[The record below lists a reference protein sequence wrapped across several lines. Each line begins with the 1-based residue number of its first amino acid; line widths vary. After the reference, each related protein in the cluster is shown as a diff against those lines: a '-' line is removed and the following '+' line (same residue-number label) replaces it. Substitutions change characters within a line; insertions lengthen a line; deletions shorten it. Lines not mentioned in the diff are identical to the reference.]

1 MPYGLAHLHLG
12 ATGCQRKNG
21 LAGTHK
27 TDMLSRQMQRK
38 TTSRR
43 ADATP
48 HAASLIEGLR
58 DIGYSLETAIS
69 DIIDN
74 SITAGARQI
83 RVITEAC
90 IDDPLIA
97 IVDDGEGMTEDE
109 LIAAMRPGSRNPLA
123 TRDEPDLG
131 RFGLGLKSA
140 SFSQCRRLTVVSR
153 KGGKTSA
160 AIWDLD
166 DVAERNEWA
175 VQLPDDLTEIPCVDK
190 LGFMGTLV
198 LWQKLDRLTGSFSHN
213 TAKRTEVINRR
224 VAETE
229 RHLRLVFH
237 RFTEDTKL
245 LRILL
250 NGRPLRPLDPFA
262 RKNPA
267 TISDPEEKLALDG
280 GEVEIQSFTLPHHK
294 QMSKADW
301 DDLAG
306 PDGHLKSQGFYL
318 YRGRRLILYGTW
330 FGLCRQ
336 SELTK
341 LSRVRIDIPNSMD
354 ADWKIDVKK
363 SSAQLPPVVR
373 DRLRKVIER
382 IQDGSKRT
390 YLKRGQKLVDH
401 DRLPMWIRVQ
411 ADGQIRYR
419 PNIEHPAFS
428 DFADSLSPDLRRGFF
443 NCIALVGAS
452 LPIESLHADMAGS
465 AEAIVP
471 DRVDEDTL
479 TQAVKATL
487 SVLLGA
493 RKDIKEIMSL
503 MKDVD
508 PFRSAWD
515 DTQRIIAATI
525 ETKEVK

>member
-1 MPYGLAHLHLG
+1 M
-12 ATGCQRKNG
+12 
-21 LAGTHK
+21 
-27 TDMLSRQMQRK
+27 
-38 TTSRR
+38 
-43 ADATP
+43 
-48 HAASLIEGLR
+48 R
-58 DIGYSLETAIS
+58 DLGYSLETAIS

-83 RVITEAC
+83 QVITETFSEE
-90 IDDPLIA
+90 PFIA
-97 IVDDGEGMTEDE
+97 VVDDGGGMTEAE
-109 LIAAMRPGSRNPLA
+109 LVAAMRPGSRNPLA

-153 KGGKTSA
+153 KSGITSA

-166 DVAERNEWA
+166 DVAQRNEWT
-175 VQLPDDLTEIPCVDK
+175 VQLPDSISAIPGIDH
-190 LGFMGTLV
+190 LGPTGTLV
-198 LWQKLDRLTGSFSHN
+198 LWEKLDRLSGGYSHN
-213 TAKRTEVINRR
+213 AAKRAETINQRI
-224 VAETE
+224 AETE

-237 RFTEDTKL
+237 RFMEDAKP

-250 NGRPLRPLDPFA
+250 NGRLLRPLDPFA
-262 RKNPA
+262 RTNQA
-267 TISDPEEKLALDG
+267 TIPDPEEKLTLNRGD
-280 GEVEIQSFTLPHHK
+280 VEIQSFTLPHHK
-294 QMSKADW
+294 QTSKTDW
-301 DDLAG
+301 EDVAG
-306 PDGHLKSQGFYL
+306 PEGHLKSQGFYL
-318 YRGRRLILYGTW
+318 YRGRRLIIYGTW

-382 IQDGSKRT
+382 IQDASKRT
-390 YLKRGQKLVDH
+390 YRKRGQKLVDQE
-401 DRLPMWIRVQ
+401 RLPMWHRVQ

-419 PNIEHPAFS
+419 PNVEHPAFAE
-428 DFADSLSPDLRRGFF
+428 FAERLPQDLRRGFF

-452 LPIESLHADMAGS
+452 LPIETLHADMAGT
-465 AEAIVP
+465 AEEIVP

-479 TQAVKATL
+479 TQAVQATL

-493 RKDIKEIMSL
+493 RKDIKEILSL

-508 PFRSAWD
+508 PFRSAWE
-515 DTQRIIAATI
+515 DTQRIIAATV
-525 ETKEVK
+525 EAKEAK

>member
-1 MPYGLAHLHLG
+1 MDIVCKGINA
-12 ATGCQRKNG
+12 K
-21 LAGTHK
+21 
-27 TDMLSRQMQRK
+27 S
-38 TTSRR
+38 TSRR

-74 SITAGARQI
+74 SITAGAKRI
-83 RVITEAC
+83 RIITEAF
-90 IDDPLIA
+90 DEAPLIA
-97 IVDDGEGMTEDE
+97 VVDDGKGMTEDE

-123 TRDEPDLG
+123 ERDEPDLG

-153 KGGKTSA
+153 KDSKTSA
-160 AIWDLD
+160 AVWDLD

-175 VQLPDDLTEIPCVDK
+175 VQLPDDVSGIPGVDQ
-190 LGFMGTLV
+190 LGDTGTLV
-198 LWQKLDRLTGSFSHN
+198 LWQKLDRLTGGISQN
-213 TAKRTEVINRR
+213 TAKRAEIINRR
-224 VAETE
+224 IAEAE

-237 RFTEDTKL
+237 RFMQGTKSI
-245 LRILL
+245 RIFL
-250 NGRPLRPLDPFA
+250 NGRQLKPLDPFA
-262 RKNPA
+262 RNNPA
-267 TISDPEEKLALDG
+267 TICDPEERITLAH
-280 GEVEIQSFTLPHHK
+280 GEVEVQSFTLPHHK
-294 QMSKADW
+294 QMSNSEW
-301 DDLAG
+301 DDIAG
-306 PDGHLKSQGFYL
+306 PEGHLKSQGFYL
-318 YRGRRLILYGTW
+318 YRGGRLILYGTW

-341 LSRVRIDIPNSMD
+341 LCRVRIDIPNSMD

-373 DRLRKVIER
+373 DRLQKVIER
-382 IQDGSKRT
+382 IQSGSKRT

-401 DRLPMWIRVQ
+401 ERLPMWSRIQ
-411 ADGQIRYR
+411 SDGQIRYR

-428 DFADSLSPDLRRGFF
+428 DFADNLPPDLQRGFF

-452 LPIESLHADMAGS
+452 LPIEALHADMAGT
-465 AEAIVP
+465 AEQIVP
-471 DRVDEDTL
+471 DRIDEDTL
-479 TQAVKATL
+479 AQAVKATL
-487 SVLLGA
+487 SVLTGA
-493 RKDIKEIMSL
+493 KKDIKEIISL

-508 PFRSAWD
+508 PFRSAWT

-525 ETKEVK
+525 EIKEEK

>member
-1 MPYGLAHLHLG
+1 MHP
-12 ATGCQRKNG
+12 
-21 LAGTHK
+21 
-27 TDMLSRQMQRK
+27 K
-38 TTSRR
+38 TTLRQ

-74 SITAGARQI
+74 SITAGAKKI
-83 RVITEAC
+83 RIISEAC
-90 IDDPLIA
+90 VDEPFIA
-97 IVDDGEGMTEDE
+97 IVDDGAGMTENE
-109 LIAAMRPGSRNPLA
+109 LIAAMRPGSRNPLSA
-123 TRDEPDLG
+123 RDEPDLG

-153 KGGKTSA
+153 KDGKTSA
-160 AIWDLD
+160 AVWDLD
-166 DVAERNEWA
+166 DVASRNEWK
-175 VQLPDDLTEIPCVDK
+175 VQLPDDVSGSPGVDD
-190 LGFMGTLV
+190 LGDVGTLV
-198 LWQKLDRLTGSFSHN
+198 LWQKLDRLSGSVSHN
-213 TAKRTEVINRR
+213 AAKRAEIINRR
-224 VAETE
+224 IAEAE

-237 RFTEDTKL
+237 RFTENPKL
-245 LRILL
+245 LCIML
-250 NGRPLRPLDPFA
+250 NGRQLLPLDPFV

-267 TISDPEEKLALDG
+267 TIVDPEERLSLNG
-280 GEVEIQSFTLPHHK
+280 SEVRIQSFTLPHHR
-294 QMSKADW
+294 QMSKTEWEDI
-301 DDLAG
+301 AG
-306 PDGHLKSQGFYL
+306 TEGHLKSQGFYL
-318 YRGRRLILYGTW
+318 YRGGRLILYGTW

-354 ADWKIDVKK
+354 AVWKIDVKK

-373 DRLRKVIER
+373 DRLRNVIER
-382 IQDGSKRT
+382 IQNGSKRT

-401 DRLPMWIRVQ
+401 ERLPMWSRIQ
-411 ADGQIRYR
+411 AEGQIRYR

-428 DFADSLSPDLRRGFF
+428 DFAESLPPELRRGFV
-443 NCIALVGAS
+443 NCIALIGAS
-452 LPIESLHADMAGS
+452 LPIEALHADMAGT
-465 AEAIVP
+465 AEQIVP

-479 TQAVKATL
+479 AQAVKATL
-487 SVLLGA
+487 SVLMSA

-525 ETKEVK
+525 DMKEDK

>member
-1 MPYGLAHLHLG
+1 
-12 ATGCQRKNG
+12 
-21 LAGTHK
+21 
-27 TDMLSRQMQRK
+27 MQEIVV
-38 TTSRR
+38 SRR

-48 HAASLIEGLR
+48 HAAALIEGLR
-58 DIGYSLETAIS
+58 DIGYSLETAVC

-74 SITAGARQI
+74 SITAGAHRIQI
-83 RVITEAC
+83 VTETYSDEPYIAI
-90 IDDPLIA
+90 IDD
-97 IVDDGEGMTEDE
+97 GKGMFEEE
-109 LIAAMRPGSRNPLA
+109 LIAAMRPGSKNPLA

-153 KGGKTSA
+153 RSGQTSA

-166 DVAERNEWA
+166 VVAERNEWA
-175 VQLPDDLTEIPCVDK
+175 VELPDHCDLIPGMDK
-190 LGFMGTLV
+190 LGPNGTLV
-198 LWQKLDRLTGSFSHN
+198 LWQKLDRLTGGYSQN
-213 TAKRTEVINRR
+213 TAKRAEVINQRI
-224 VAETE
+224 AETE

-237 RFTEDTKL
+237 RFMEDSKPL
-245 LRILL
+245 HILL
-250 NGRPLRPLDPFA
+250 NGRQLRPLDPFA

-267 TISDPEEKLALDG
+267 TISDPEEKLTLIRGD
-280 GEVEIQSFTLPHHK
+280 VEIQSFTLPHHK
-294 QMSKADW
+294 QSSKTDW
-301 DDLAG
+301 EDVGG
-306 PDGHLKSQGFYL
+306 PEGHLKSQGFYL
-318 YRGRRLILYGTW
+318 YRGKRLIVHGTW

-373 DRLRKVIER
+373 DRLKKVIER
-382 IQDGSKRT
+382 ILAGSKRT
-390 YLKRGQKLVDH
+390 YSKRGQKLVDH
-401 DRLPMWIRVQ
+401 ERLPMWQRIQ

-419 PNIEHPAFS
+419 PNIEHPAFA
-428 DFADSLSPDLRRGFF
+428 DFAESLPPDFRRGFI

-452 LPIESLHADMAGS
+452 LPIETLHADMAGT
-465 AEAIVP
+465 AEQIVP

-479 TQAVKATL
+479 VQAVQATL

-493 RKDIKEIMSL
+493 RKDIKEIKAL

-508 PFRSAWD
+508 PFRSAWE
-515 DTQRIIAATI
+515 DTECIIAATV
-525 ETKEVK
+525 ETKEDK

>member
-1 MPYGLAHLHLG
+1 
-12 ATGCQRKNG
+12 
-21 LAGTHK
+21 
-27 TDMLSRQMQRK
+27 MQEISV
-38 TTSRR
+38 SRR

-48 HAASLIEGLR
+48 HAAALIEGLR

-74 SITAGARQI
+74 SITAGAH
-83 RVITEAC
+83 RVEIATETYSDEPHIAI
-90 IDDPLIA
+90 IDDG
-97 IVDDGEGMTEDE
+97 DGMTEDE
-109 LIAAMRPGSRNPLA
+109 LVAAMRPGSRNPLA

-153 KGGKTSA
+153 RSGQTSA

-175 VQLPDDLTEIPCVDK
+175 VQLPDHFDLIPGIEK
-190 LGFMGTLV
+190 LGQQGTLV
-198 LWQKLDRLTGSFSHN
+198 LWQKLDRLTGGYSHN
-213 TAKRTEVINRR
+213 AAKRGEVINQRI
-224 VAETE
+224 AETE

-237 RFTEDTKL
+237 RFMEDSRP

-250 NGRPLRPLDPFA
+250 NERLLRPLDPFA

-267 TISDPEEKLALDG
+267 TISDPEEKLALIR

-294 QMSKADW
+294 QMPKTDW
-301 DDLAG
+301 EDIGG
-306 PDGHLKSQGFYL
+306 PEGHLKSQGFYL
-318 YRGRRLILYGTW
+318 YRGKRLILHGTW

-354 ADWKIDVKK
+354 AEWKIDVKK

-373 DRLRKVIER
+373 DRLKKVIER
-382 IQDGSKRT
+382 ILAGSKRT
-390 YLKRGQKLVDH
+390 YRKRGQKLVDH
-401 DRLPMWIRVQ
+401 ERLPMWHRIQ
-411 ADGQIRYR
+411 AEGQIRYR
-419 PNIEHPAFS
+419 PNIEHPAFAN
-428 DFADSLSPDLRRGFF
+428 FAESLPPNLRRGFF

-452 LPIESLHADMAGS
+452 LPIETLHADMAGT
-465 AEAIVP
+465 AEQIVS

-479 TQAVKATL
+479 AQAVQATL

-493 RKDIKEIMSL
+493 RKDIEEIKSL

-508 PFRSAWD
+508 PFRSAWE
-515 DTQRIIAATI
+515 DTERIIAAAI
-525 ETKEVK
+525 ETKEDT

>member
-1 MPYGLAHLHLG
+1 MHTKITL
-12 ATGCQRKNG
+12 
-21 LAGTHK
+21 
-27 TDMLSRQMQRK
+27 RQ
-38 TTSRR
+38 

-74 SITAGARQI
+74 SITAGAKRI
-83 RVITEAC
+83 RIISEAC
-90 IDDPLIA
+90 VDEPFIA
-97 IVDDGEGMTEDE
+97 IVDDGAGMTENE
-109 LIAAMRPGSRNPLA
+109 LIAAMRPGSRHPLSA
-123 TRDEPDLG
+123 RDEPDLG

-153 KGGKTSA
+153 KDGKTSA
-160 AIWDLD
+160 AVWDLD
-166 DVAERNEWA
+166 DVAIRNEWK
-175 VQLPDDLTEIPCVDK
+175 VQLPDDVSGSPGVGE
-190 LGFMGTLV
+190 LGNVGTLV
-198 LWQKLDRLTGSFSHN
+198 LWQKLDRLTGSVSHN
-213 TAKRTEVINRR
+213 AAKRAEIINRR
-224 VAETE
+224 IAEAE

-237 RFTEDTKL
+237 RFTENPKL
-245 LRILL
+245 LCIML
-250 NGRPLRPLDPFA
+250 NGRLLLPLDPFA

-267 TISDPEEKLALDG
+267 TIVDPEERLSLNG
-280 GEVEIQSFTLPHHK
+280 SEVRIQSFTLPHHR
-294 QMSKADW
+294 QMSKTEWEDI
-301 DDLAG
+301 AG
-306 PDGHLKSQGFYL
+306 TEGHLKSQGFYL
-318 YRGRRLILYGTW
+318 YRGGRLILYGTW

-373 DRLRKVIER
+373 DRLRNVIER
-382 IQDGSKRT
+382 IQNGSKRT

-401 DRLPMWIRVQ
+401 ERLPMWSRIQ
-411 ADGQIRYR
+411 AEGQIRYR

-428 DFADSLSPDLRRGFF
+428 DFAECLPPELRRGFV

-452 LPIESLHADMAGS
+452 LPIEALHADMAGT
-465 AEAIVP
+465 AEQIVP

-479 TQAVKATL
+479 AQAVKATL
-487 SVLLGA
+487 SVLMSA
-493 RKDIKEIMSL
+493 RKDIREIMSL

-525 ETKEVK
+525 DMKEDK

>member
-1 MPYGLAHLHLG
+1 MKEG
-12 ATGCQRKNG
+12 AV
-21 LAGTHK
+21 
-27 TDMLSRQMQRK
+27 
-38 TTSRR
+38 SRR

-48 HAASLIEGLR
+48 HAAALIEGLR

-69 DIIDN
+69 DVIDN
-74 SITAGARQI
+74 SITAGAHRVQI
-83 RVITEAC
+83 NTETFSDEPYIAI
-90 IDDPLIA
+90 IDDG
-97 IVDDGEGMTEDE
+97 DGMTEEE

-153 KGGKTSA
+153 KSGQTTA

-175 VQLPDDLTEIPCVDK
+175 VQLPEGVVGIPAVEQ
-190 LGFMGTLV
+190 LGPKGTLV
-198 LWQKLDRLTGSFSHN
+198 LWQKLDRLTGGYSHN
-213 TAKRTEVINRR
+213 TAKRAEVINQRI
-224 VAETE
+224 AETE

-237 RFTEDTKL
+237 RFTEDSKPL
-245 LRILL
+245 SILL
-250 NGRPLRPLDPFA
+250 NGRQLRPLDPFA

-267 TISDPEEKLALDG
+267 TFADPEEKLTLIRGD
-280 GEVEIQSFTLPHHK
+280 VEIQSFTLPHHK

-301 DDLAG
+301 EDIGG
-306 PDGHLKSQGFYL
+306 PEGHLKSQGFYL
-318 YRGRRLILYGTW
+318 YRGKRLILHGTW

-373 DRLRKVIER
+373 DRLKKVIER
-382 IQDGSKRT
+382 ILAGSKRT
-390 YLKRGQKLVDH
+390 YSKRGQKLVDH
-401 DRLPMWIRVQ
+401 ERLPMWHRIQ

-419 PNIEHPAFS
+419 PNIEHPAFA
-428 DFADSLSPDLRRGFF
+428 DFAESLPPDLRRGFF

-452 LPIESLHADMAGS
+452 LPIETLHADMAGT
-465 AEAIVP
+465 AEQIVP

-479 TQAVKATL
+479 AQAVQATL

-493 RKDIKEIMSL
+493 RKDIKEIKSL

-508 PFRSAWD
+508 PFRSAWE
-515 DTQRIIAATI
+515 DTERIIAATI
-525 ETKEVK
+525 ETKEDT

>member
-1 MPYGLAHLHLG
+1 
-12 ATGCQRKNG
+12 
-21 LAGTHK
+21 
-27 TDMLSRQMQRK
+27 MQK
-38 TTSRR
+38 IGSSRR

-48 HAASLIEGLR
+48 HAAALIEGLR

-74 SITAGARQI
+74 SVTAGARNVQI
-83 RVITEAC
+83 VTETLSE
-90 IDDPLIA
+90 DPYIA
-97 IVDDGEGMTEDE
+97 IIDDGEGMSEDE

-153 KGGKTSA
+153 KAGKASVA
-160 AIWDLD
+160 VWDLD
-166 DVAERNEWA
+166 DVAQLNEWS
-175 VQLPDDLTEIPCVDK
+175 VQLPDSTAEIPAIDQLCSD
-190 LGFMGTLV
+190 GTLV
-198 LWQKLDRLTGSFSHN
+198 LWQKLDRLNGGLSHN
-213 TAKRTEVINRR
+213 AAKRAEVINRR
-224 VAETE
+224 IAEAE

-237 RFTEDTKL
+237 RFMEDAHP
-245 LRILL
+245 LRIAL
-250 NGRPLRPLDPFA
+250 NGRQLQPLDPFA
-262 RKNPA
+262 RKNSA
-267 TISDPEEKLALDG
+267 TIHDPEEKLSLPHGD
-280 GEVEIQSFTLPHHK
+280 VEIQSFTLPHHR

-301 DDLAG
+301 EDTAG
-306 PDGHLKSQGFYL
+306 PEGHLKSQGFYL
-318 YRGRRLILYGTW
+318 YRGRRLILHGTW

-363 SSAQLPPVVR
+363 SSAQLPSVVR

-382 IQDGSKRT
+382 IQGGSKRT
-390 YLKRGQKLVDH
+390 YQNVGQKLVNNE
-401 DRLPMWIRVQ
+401 RLPMWHRIQ

-419 PNIEHPAFS
+419 PNIEHPAFA
-428 DFADSLSPDLRRGFF
+428 DFSERLPPDLRRGFF

-452 LPIESLHADMAGS
+452 LPIETLHADLAGT
-465 AEAIVP
+465 AEHIIP

-479 TQAVKATL
+479 VQAVQSTL
-487 SVLLGA
+487 KVLKGA
-493 RKDIKEIMSL
+493 RKDIKEIMAL

-508 PFRSAWD
+508 PFRSAWE
-515 DTQRIIAATI
+515 DTQRIIAITI
-525 ETKEVK
+525 EAREQS

>member
-1 MPYGLAHLHLG
+1 MLG
-12 ATGCQRKNG
+12 EC
-21 LAGTHK
+21 K
-27 TDMLSRQMQRK
+27 TDISGDHK
-38 TTSRR
+38 HPNTIPRR

-74 SITAGARQI
+74 SITAAARQVRI
-83 RVITEAC
+83 ITEAC

-97 IVDDGEGMTEDE
+97 IVDDGEGMAEEE
-109 LIAAMRPGSRNPLA
+109 LIAAMRLGSRNPLA
-123 TRDEPDLG
+123 TRDAPDLG

-153 KGGKTSA
+153 KDGKTSV

-166 DVAERNEWA
+166 DVAKRNEWT
-175 VQLPDDLTEIPCVDK
+175 VQLPGDVEGIPVVDQ
-190 LGFMGTLV
+190 LGITGTLV
-198 LWQKLDRLTGSFSHN
+198 LWQKLDRLSGGVSQNFD
-213 TAKRTEVINRR
+213 KRTEIINQRI
-224 VAETE
+224 AEAE

-237 RFTEDTKL
+237 RFTEDSKTL
-245 LRILL
+245 QILL
-250 NGRPLRPLDPFA
+250 NGRPLQPLDPFA
-262 RKNPA
+262 SNNPA
-267 TISDPEEKLALDG
+267 TIMDPQESLPLAS
-280 GEVEIQSFTLPHHK
+280 GEVAIQSFTLPHHK
-294 QMSKADW
+294 QMSVTDW
-301 DDLAG
+301 DDIAG
-306 PDGHLKSQGFYL
+306 PEGHLKSQGFYL
-318 YRGRRLILYGTW
+318 YRGKRLILYGTW

-341 LSRVRIDIPNSMD
+341 LSRVRVDIPNNMD

-363 SSAQLPPVVR
+363 SSAQLPPLVR

-382 IQDGSKRT
+382 IQGGSKRT
-390 YLKRGQKLVDH
+390 YCRRGQKLVDH
-401 DRLPMWIRVQ
+401 ERLPMWNRIQ

-428 DFADSLSPDLRRGFF
+428 DFAGRLPPDLQRGFF
-443 NCIALVGAS
+443 NCIALTGAS
-452 LPIESLHADMAGS
+452 LPIETLHADMAGA
-465 AEAIVP
+465 AELIVP
-471 DRVDEDTL
+471 DRIDEDTL
-479 TQAVKATL
+479 AQAVQATL

-493 RKDIKEIMSL
+493 QKDIKEIESL

-515 DTQRIIAATI
+515 DTQRMIAAAI
-525 ETKEVK
+525 EKKDSK

>member
-1 MPYGLAHLHLG
+1 MDKSLLDRA
-12 ATGCQRKNG
+12 
-21 LAGTHK
+21 
-27 TDMLSRQMQRK
+27 DMLKNVAPVRPA
-38 TTSRR
+38 SRR

-48 HAASLIEGLR
+48 HAAALIEGLR

-74 SITAGARQI
+74 SITARARRIQI
-83 RVITEAC
+83 ITEASS
-90 IDDPLIA
+90 DEPFIA
-97 IVDDGEGMTEDE
+97 IIDDGEGMTEEE

-123 TRDEPDLG
+123 TRDKPDLG

-153 KGGKTSA
+153 KFGRTSA

-175 VQLPDDLTEIPCVDK
+175 VELPDEVCGVPEVEQ
-190 LGFMGTLV
+190 LGHSGTLV
-198 LWQKLDRLTGSFSHN
+198 LWQKLDRLTGGFSSN
-213 TAKRTEVINRR
+213 SSKRAEVINQRI
-224 VAETE
+224 AETE

-237 RFTEDTKL
+237 RFMEDTKP
-245 LRILL
+245 ISVLL

-267 TISDPEEKLALDG
+267 TISDPEERLVLAHGDM
-280 GEVEIQSFTLPHHK
+280 EIQSCTLPHHK
-294 QMSKADW
+294 QMSNSDW
-301 DDLAG
+301 EDIAG
-306 PDGHLKSQGFYL
+306 PEGHLKSQGFYL
-318 YRGRRLILYGTW
+318 YRGMRLILYGTW

-373 DRLRKVIER
+373 DRLKKVIER

-390 YLKRGQKLVDH
+390 YRKRGQKLVDQE
-401 DRLPMWIRVQ
+401 RLPMWHRIQ

-419 PNIEHPAFS
+419 PNTDHPAFS
-428 DFADSLSPDLRRGFF
+428 GFAENLSPDLRRRFF

-452 LPIESLHADMAGS
+452 LPIETLHADMAGMP
-465 AEAIVP
+465 EQIVP

-479 TQAVKATL
+479 AQAVHSTL
-487 SVLLGA
+487 SMLMGA
-493 RKDIKEIMSL
+493 QKDMKEVMTL
-503 MKDVD
+503 MRDVD
-508 PFRSAWD
+508 PFRSAWE
-515 DTQRIIAATI
+515 DTQRIVAKIL
-525 ETKEVK
+525 ETKEQQ